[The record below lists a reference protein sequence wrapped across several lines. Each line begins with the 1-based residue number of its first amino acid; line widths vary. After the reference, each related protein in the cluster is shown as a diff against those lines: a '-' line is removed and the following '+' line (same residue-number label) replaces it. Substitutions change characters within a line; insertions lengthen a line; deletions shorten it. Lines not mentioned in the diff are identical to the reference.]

1 MSSRKMQNKSWST
14 LEIKSFDEETRIIR
28 GIASTPSTDRSG
40 DVVVPEGAIMNIPLP
55 FLAGHDHA
63 SPIGQVTSARVT
75 KSGIEITAEIAKN
88 SGLAYVEK
96 AWLQIKSGLV
106 RGLSIGFRALKSEPI
121 KGTRGSRFSSY
132 EIIEISAVCIPCQS
146 EASIL
151 SVKKFDLLA
160 AQFGQDV
167 GESIGQVKLDE
178 VSTPRLDHARSIIK
192 KWSSK

>member
-1 MSSRKMQNKSWST
+1 MQNKSWST

-40 DVVVPEGAIMNIPLP
+40 DVVLPQGAIMNIPLP

-88 SGLAYVEK
+88 SGLDYVEK

-121 KGTRGSRFSSY
+121 KGTRGILFSAI

-160 AQFGQDV
+160 AQFGQDA

-178 VSTPRLDHARSIIK
+178 VSTPRLDKARSIIK
-192 KWSSK
+192 SWSQK